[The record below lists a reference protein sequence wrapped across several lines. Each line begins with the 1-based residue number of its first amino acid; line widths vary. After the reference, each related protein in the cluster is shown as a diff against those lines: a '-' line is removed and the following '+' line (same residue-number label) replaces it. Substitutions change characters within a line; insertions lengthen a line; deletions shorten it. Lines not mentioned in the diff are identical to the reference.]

1 MGEPIDLDASPDF
14 FGTIQDATD
23 EQDSPVEL
31 RPIKTRRLQATDNQV
46 EDRPPSRECSRP
58 GPSTLLEMLM
68 WLLDTSF
75 LWFCSLCRNVF
86 CVFVFLWLPRRAS
99 KHIVFCCR
107 LAIKPGEGR
116 RPSCRPWM
124 ILAEAC

>member
-1 MGEPIDLDASPDF
+1 MGEPIDLDASPNF

-23 EQDSPVEL
+23 EQDSPVKL
-31 RPIKTRRLQATDNQV
+31 HPIKSRRLQATDNQV

-75 LWFCSLCRNVF
+75 LWFGSVCRNMC
-86 CVFVFLWLPRRAS
+86 CVGFLWLPRRAS
-99 KHIVFCCR
+99 KHIVFF
-107 LAIKPGEGR
+107 LLFSHQPGEGR
-116 RPSCRPWM
+116 RPSCRPWI